1 MIGNLLLKFTLLA
14 FLAGCAMLVANR
26 IYGLRPLFTAMML
39 VASFWLGHLLW
50 GHFSKRSADLPS
62 DGGRPG
68 EG

>member
-39 VASFWLGHLLW
+39 VASFWLGHLL
-50 GHFSKRSADLPS
+50 
-62 DGGRPG
+62 
-68 EG
+68 